1 MAALFWLL
9 RSLWADLDEAGV
21 DDDGDFS
28 SNWRYL
34 ILFSKNIYLSQ
45 INVQKFLYNGTKEF
59 VHWLARSSW
68 RLTLRV
74 IGIEVAPFAALLK
87 LPCLVMEMVMVMVM
101 VQMIKKSHL
110 DLLKLFPTAS
120 LTLSSTWGK
129 VFKIVA
135 IIIIIIIRG
144 INIVIPN

>member
-1 MAALFWLL
+1 M
-9 RSLWADLDEAGV
+9 
-21 DDDGDFS
+21 
-28 SNWRYL
+28 
-34 ILFSKNIYLSQ
+34 
-45 INVQKFLYNGTKEF
+45 
-59 VHWLARSSW
+59 
-68 RLTLRV
+68 

-87 LPCLVMEMVMVMVM
+87 LPCLVMEMVMV
-101 VQMIKKSHL
+101 QMIKKTHL

-144 INIVIPN
+144 INIVIPNQSFPYIMIIIKIYTG